1 MWRTLSLLFA
11 LTPVLWP
18 AASRNLDIYYI
29 DVEGGAATL
38 LVTPG
43 GQSLLADTGWRGFE
57 DRDPKRIYEVATR
70 QAGLKKIDY
79 VLITH
84 FHADHVGGLEGLAK
98 LLPIDHFLDHGD
110 SVESA
115 PRAAEL
121 WKTYESLAAGK
132 RLTLHPGERLPLQGV
147 EALVVS
153 SNGDV
158 LPGPLKGGGQANEVR
173 CRDAQ
178 LKEDRPTEDPRSL
191 GFLLTFGK
199 FRFLDIGDLTWN
211 KEHALACPQNR
222 LGRVDLYQVTCH
234 GANQSGAPEH
244 VLALEPRVAIMN
256 NGARKGGN
264 KETFETLRKSP
275 GLQDLWQVHRSLEA
289 GDLNSDERLIAN
301 PEAEC
306 QGHWLKVSVASN
318 GKYTVTN
325 SRNNFSKT
333 YTAR

>member
-1 MWRTLSLLFA
+1 
-11 LTPVLWP
+11 
-18 AASRNLDIYYI
+18 
-29 DVEGGAATL
+29 
-38 LVTPG
+38 
-43 GQSLLADTGWRGFE
+43 
-57 DRDPKRIYEVATR
+57 
-70 QAGLKKIDY
+70 
-79 VLITH
+79 
-84 FHADHVGGLEGLAK
+84 
-98 LLPIDHFLDHGD
+98 
-110 SVESA
+110 
-115 PRAAEL
+115 
-121 WKTYESLAAGK
+121 
-132 RLTLHPGERLPLQGV
+132 
-147 EALVVS
+147 
-153 SNGDV
+153 V
-158 LPGPLKGGGQANEVR
+158 LPSSLQGGGQANEAR

-222 LGRVDLYQVTCH
+222 LGHVDLYQVTCH